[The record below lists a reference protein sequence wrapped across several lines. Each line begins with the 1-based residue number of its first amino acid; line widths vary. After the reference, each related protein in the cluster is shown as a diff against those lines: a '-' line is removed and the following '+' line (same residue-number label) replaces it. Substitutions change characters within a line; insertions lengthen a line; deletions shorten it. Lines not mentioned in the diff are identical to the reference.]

1 MPNYRAQYNFP
12 TTINDDGS
20 PTALVLGSG
29 TSTGVP
35 VIHCGCPVC
44 CSTNPFD
51 HRLRTSAYLTCDGFG
66 LLIDPSADFRLQAL
80 RYRIPRID
88 AVIVSHA
95 HADHVFGMDE
105 LRQYN
110 RLQEDATINIYARDF
125 TIRALSEIFSYIVNY
140 KPATNNQMYRPQ
152 LSFCTL
158 PAEPYKIGPF
168 TIETVILPHGPA
180 KSTGLKISAHG
191 KTFAIASDCS
201 EFTDEAI
208 DMFSD
213 VDFLL
218 LDGLRDR
225 PHPSH
230 LNIESSVTLMKKLQ
244 PKIGRFVHISHD
256 ILHTEL
262 EARYSENFGPAYD
275 GMRVILGKE
284 TPEPPSP
291 AALNYI
297 KF

>member
-1 MPNYRAQYNFP
+1 MPNYRAEFNFQ
-12 TTINDDGS
+12 THIEGDGS

-44 CSTNPFD
+44 LSTNPFD

-80 RYRIPRID
+80 HYRLPRID

-110 RLQEDATINIYARDF
+110 RLQEGSTINIYARDF
-125 TIRALSEIFSYIVNY
+125 TINALSQIFSYIVNF
-140 KPATNNQMYRPQ
+140 KPEPNNQMYRPQ
-152 LSFCTL
+152 LVFCTL
-158 PAEPYKIGPF
+158 PAEPYQIGPF
-168 TIETVILPHGPA
+168 TIESVILPHGPA
-180 KSTGLKISAHG
+180 KSTGLKLTAKG
-191 KTFAIASDCS
+191 KTFAIASDCCKL
-201 EFTDEAI
+201 TPEAMKLF
-208 DMFSD
+208 DG

-230 LNIESSVTLMKKLQ
+230 LNIEASTSLMKKLQ
-244 PKIGRFVHISHD
+244 PKIGRFIHIGHD
-256 ILHTEL
+256 IPHSEL
-262 EARYSENFGPAYD
+262 EARYPENFGPAYD
-275 GMRVILGKE
+275 GMRVILGEKA
-284 TPEPPSP
+284 PEPPSP
-291 AALNYI
+291 EALNYI

>member
-1 MPNYRAQYNFP
+1 MPNYREKYNFP
-12 TTINDDGS
+12 TNIEGDGS

-44 CSTNPFD
+44 LSENPFD
-51 HRLRTSAYLTCDGFG
+51 HRLRTCVYLTCDGFG

-110 RLQEDATINIYARDF
+110 RLQENSTINIYARDF
-125 TIRALSEIFSYIVNY
+125 VIDDLSHIFSYIANY
-140 KPATNNQMYRPQ
+140 KPSANSQMYRPQ

-158 PAEPYKIGPF
+158 PQDPYKIGPF
-168 TIETVILPHGPA
+168 TVESVILPHGPA

-191 KTFAIASDCS
+191 KTFAIASDCN
-201 EFTDEAI
+201 EFTTEATNL
-208 DMFSD
+208 FSS

-230 LNIESSVTLMKKLQ
+230 LNIEDSVALMKKLQ
-244 PKIGRFVHISHD
+244 PKIGRFIHISHD
-256 ILHTEL
+256 ILHAEL
-262 EARYSENFGPAYD
+262 EARYPHNYGPAYD
-275 GMRVILGKE
+275 GMKVILGKDK
-284 TPEPPSP
+284 PEPPSQ

>member
-1 MPNYRAQYNFP
+1 MPNYRKQFNF
-12 TTINDDGS
+12 TTDIEGVPS

-44 CSTNPFD
+44 LSTNPFD
-51 HRLRTSAYLTCDGFG
+51 HRLRTSVYLTCDGFG

-88 AVIVSHA
+88 AVLISHA

-110 RLQEDATINIYARDF
+110 RLQENSTINIYALDF
-125 TIRALSEIFSYIVNY
+125 TIDALSQIFSYIANY
-140 KPATNNQMYRPQ
+140 KSKPNDQMYRPQ
-152 LSFCTL
+152 LSFCTIQK
-158 PAEPYKIGPF
+158 EQYKIGPF
-168 TIETVILPHGPA
+168 TIESVILPHGPA
-180 KSTGLKISAHG
+180 KSTGFKIEANG

-201 EFTDEAI
+201 ELTDEA
-208 DMFSD
+208 MQKFSG

-230 LNIESSVTLMKKLQ
+230 FTIGTAVEKMQQLKPQ
-244 PKIGRFVHISHD
+244 IGRFIHISHD
-256 ILHTEL
+256 ISHADL
-262 EARYSENFGPAYD
+262 EARYPENYGPAYD
-275 GMRVILGKE
+275 GMKVILGNK
-284 TPEPPSP
+284 TPEPPSV

>member
-12 TTINDDGS
+12 TSIDGDGA

-44 CSTNPFD
+44 ISENPFD
-51 HRLRTSAYLTCDGFG
+51 HRLRTSVYLTCNGFG

-80 RYRIPRID
+80 RYRIPRVD

-110 RLQEDATINIYARDF
+110 RLQEEATINIYARDF
-125 TIRALSEIFSYIVNY
+125 TIAHLSQIFSYIVNF
-140 KPATNNQMYRPQ
+140 KPAKDSQMYRPQ

-158 PAEPYKIGPF
+158 PPEPYTIGPF
-168 TIETVILPHGPA
+168 TVESVILPHGPA
-180 KSTGLKISAHG
+180 NSTGLKITAEG
-191 KTFAIASDCS
+191 KTFAIASDCN
-201 EFTDEAI
+201 ELTPEALEL
-208 DMFSD
+208 FSN

-230 LNIESSVTLMKKLQ
+230 LNIESSVALMEKLQ
-244 PKIGRFVHISHD
+244 PKIGRFIHIGHD
-256 ILHTEL
+256 IPHAEL
-262 EARYSENFGPAYD
+262 EARYPKNFGPAYD
-275 GMRVILGKE
+275 GMKVILGE
-284 TPEPPSP
+284 AAPLPPST

>member
-1 MPNYRAQYNFP
+1 MPNYRAHYNFP
-12 TTINDDGS
+12 TNIEGDGS

-35 VIHCGCPVC
+35 VILCGCPVC
-44 CSTNPFD
+44 LSTNPFD
-51 HRLRTSAYLTCDGFG
+51 HRLRTSVYLTCDGFG

-80 RYRIPRID
+80 RYRLPRID

-110 RLQEDATINIYARDF
+110 RLQENSTINIYARDF
-125 TIRALSEIFSYIVNY
+125 TIKSLSQIFSYIVNF
-140 KPATNNQMYRPQ
+140 KPAPNDQMYRPQ

-168 TIETVILPHGPA
+168 TIESLILPHGPA

-191 KTFAIASDCS
+191 KTFAIASDCN
-201 EFTDEAI
+201 ELTPEA
-208 DMFSD
+208 MELFKG

-225 PHPSH
+225 SHPSH
-230 LNIESSVTLMKKLQ
+230 LNIESSVTLMNKLQ
-244 PKIGRFVHISHD
+244 PKIGRFIHIGHD
-256 ILHTEL
+256 IPHNVL
-262 EARYSENFGPAYD
+262 EARYPNNYGPAYD

-284 TPEPPSP
+284 SLEPPSP

>member
-1 MPNYRAQYNFP
+1 MPNYRAQFNF
-12 TTINDDGS
+12 TTKIEDDGA

-44 CSTNPFD
+44 LSSNPFD
-51 HRLRTSAYLTCDGFG
+51 HRLRTSVYLTCDGFG

-88 AVIVSHA
+88 AVLVSHA

-110 RLQEDATINIYARDF
+110 RLQEGSTINIYACDF
-125 TIRALSEIFSYIVNY
+125 TISSLSHIFSYIVNF
-140 KPATNNQMYRPQ
+140 KPKPNDQMYRPQ

-158 PAEPYKIGPF
+158 PQEPYRIGPF
-168 TIETVILPHGPA
+168 TIEPIILPHGPT
-180 KSTGLKISAHG
+180 KSTGFKIEAKG

-201 EFTDEAI
+201 ELTEEAI
-208 DMFSD
+208 EKFTG

-230 LNIESSVTLMKKLQ
+230 LNIEGSVMLQQKLQ
-244 PKIGRFVHISHD
+244 PRIGRFIHIGHD

-262 EARYSENFGPAYD
+262 EARYPDNFGPAYD
-275 GMRVILGKE
+275 GMRVILGK
-284 TPEPPSP
+284 TAPEPPSQ

>member
-1 MPNYRAQYNFP
+1 MPNYRAKYNFE
-12 TTINDDGS
+12 TTISGDAS

-44 CSTNPFD
+44 LSTNPFD
-51 HRLRTSAYLTCDGFG
+51 HRLRTSVYLTCDGFG
-66 LLIDPSADFRLQAL
+66 LLIDPSADFRIQAL
-80 RYRIPRID
+80 RYRLPRID
-88 AVIVSHA
+88 AVLVSHA

-110 RLQEDATINIYARDF
+110 RLQENATINIYGSDF
-125 TIRALSEIFSYIVNY
+125 TIDSLSKIFSYIVNF
-140 KPATNNQMYRPQ
+140 KPVENSQMYRPQ

-158 PAEPYKIGPF
+158 PQEPYQIGPF
-168 TIETVILPHGPA
+168 TIEAITLPHGPA
-180 KSTGLKISAHG
+180 KSSGFKITAKG
-191 KTFAIASDCS
+191 KSFAIASDCN
-201 EFTDEAI
+201 ELTYEAI
-208 DMFSD
+208 EKFTG

-230 LNIESSVTLMKKLQ
+230 LNIEASVDLMRKLQ
-244 PKIGRFVHISHD
+244 PKIGRFIHIGHDISHAD
-256 ILHTEL
+256 L
-262 EARYSENFGPAYD
+262 EARYPENYGPAYD
-275 GMRVILGKE
+275 GLCVILGKDTPE
-284 TPEPPSP
+284 TPSA

>member
-1 MPNYRAQYNFP
+1 MPNYRANFNFP
-12 TTINDDGS
+12 TAIDDDGA

-44 CSTNPFD
+44 LSTDPFD
-51 HRLRTSAYLTCDGFG
+51 HRLRTSVYLTCDGFG

-110 RLQEDATINIYARDF
+110 RLQEESTINIYARDF
-125 TIRALSEIFSYIVNY
+125 TIKSLSQIFSYIVNF
-140 KPATNNQMYRPQ
+140 KPKENDQMYRPQ
-152 LSFCTL
+152 LRFCTL
-158 PAEPYKIGPF
+158 PQDPYKIGPF
-168 TIETVILPHGPA
+168 IVETIILPHGPA
-180 KSTGLKISAHG
+180 TSTGLKISAYG
-191 KTFAIASDCS
+191 KTFAIASDCN
-201 EFTDEAI
+201 ELTPEA
-208 DMFSD
+208 MKLFHG
-213 VDFLL
+213 VNFLL

-230 LNIESSVTLMKKLQ
+230 LNIESSVALMEKLQ
-244 PKIGRFVHISHD
+244 PKIGRFIHIGHDISHK
-256 ILHTEL
+256 EL
-262 EARYSENFGPAYD
+262 EKRYPENFGPAYD
-275 GMRVILGKE
+275 GMRVILGKDS
-284 TPEPPSP
+284 PEPPST